1 MVLPSW
7 PEIAHYF
14 YNENTLTNLYRLD
27 ISGMSSLVEK
37 ILRTAIV
44 YGALVLLVRAF
55 GKRELAQ
62 LNPFDLVV
70 LLLLS
75 NSVQNAV
82 IGNETTLFGGLFG
95 AATLLIINYFVVRYL
110 FRHRR
115 LDQLLEGSPTTLI
128 EKGQLQEDA
137 MAQEL
142 LTTSELLT
150 VAHRQ
155 GFANLAEIET
165 CILEPGGTFFI
176 QGKAPSSSETQYKDL
191 CARLDALSNQL
202 AELKYQKG

>member
-1 MVLPSW
+1 MVLSSW

-27 ISGMSSLVEK
+27 VSGMSSLVEK

-44 YGALVLLVRAF
+44 YGVLVLLLRAF

-128 EKGQLQEDA
+128 EKGQLQEAA

-142 LTTSELLT
+142 LTASELLT

-155 GFANLAEIET
+155 GFTNLTEIET
-165 CILEPGGTFFI
+165 CVLEAGGTFFI
-176 QGKAPSSSETQYKDL
+176 HGKAPSSSETQYKDL
-191 CARLDALSNQL
+191 CARLDALSRQL
-202 AELKYQKG
+202 AELKHQKG